1 MKKNAKKKGLECNKF
16 LLILVVAAVILAIG
30 LLIAKIYVNKELK
43 KASVKLETNCEGE
56 IITRSVKEGNKI
68 NCHVIE
74 DYTFTIKKIKNDSVE
89 IEASDYG
96 LNDGSNYGDKKKD
109 FIIYKGKVLV
119 LTSNTFDYQEKVS
132 FEIK

>member
-16 LLILVVAAVILAIG
+16 LLILVVGAVILVIG

-43 KASVKLETNCEGE
+43 KASVKLEINCEGE

-96 LNDGSNYGDKKKD
+96 LNDGSNFVDKKKD